1 MRALG
6 EALWSQTPWEL
17 TRGERGGEL
26 MFHYVRQRIRRRT
39 TGFRRPPYLN
49 QESITLHMR
58 SGWNDNA
65 YWQIGSCLCPSFS
78 PATSRS
84 VRLSQRYH
92 SAWAHYPFESLGY
105 IQGNNFGLWLGLM
118 ELCQSG
124 FEILAIVWLYS
135 SATAGAFYVSILLL
149 CPSEQRTTEY

>member
-58 SGWNDNA
+58 SG
-65 YWQIGSCLCPSFS
+65 
-78 PATSRS
+78 
-84 VRLSQRYH
+84 
-92 SAWAHYPFESLGY
+92 
-105 IQGNNFGLWLGLM
+105 
-118 ELCQSG
+118 
-124 FEILAIVWLYS
+124 
-135 SATAGAFYVSILLL
+135 
-149 CPSEQRTTEY
+149 